1 MFDKINFF
9 QNLPFSK
16 KIINS
21 NIIKVKKVFNELR
34 IDIENS
40 EIPLIET
47 FKKDY
52 NYDFSQTLVK
62 KFSRYKKIFIIGM
75 GGSILGSKSLY
86 SFFKEKIKKEV
97 FFFDNLDENLITNF
111 NKIKNKNKSCF
122 IIISK
127 SGSTLETLANFLT
140 ITKKKIDKN
149 KLIFI
154 TENRDNALLEIA
166 SKYNAE
172 IIEHKEFVGGR
183 YSVLSE
189 VGMLPAILMG
199 LHVDKFKNFTKLIK
213 NKKFISC
220 LMYDVACIYTL
231 NNKNVTN
238 SIFLT
243 YDSKLYDLC
252 YWYQQLAG
260 ESLGKQKKG
269 IMPIVSV
276 APKDNHSLLQLYL
289 DGPRDKFFTFFS
301 SKNAIKS
308 YKFSV
313 KNIPKTMGYIKNRT
327 LKEIINS
334 QLTATKNVFKS
345 KKIPFREFNFIKN
358 NEQEFGDIIIFL
370 MLETILLA
378 RMMKIDPFNQ
388 PAVEQV
394 KLETKKILSN

>member
-16 KIINS
+16 KIINT
-21 NIIKVKKVFNELR
+21 NIIKTKKFFNELR
-34 IDIENS
+34 IDIENF
-40 EIPLIET
+40 EIPFIET

-52 NYDFSQTLVK
+52 NYDFSQSLVK
-62 KFSRYKKIFIIGM
+62 KFSRYKKIIIIGM
-75 GGSILGSKSLY
+75 GGSILGSKSIY

-97 FFFDNLDENLITNF
+97 FFFDNLDEDLIVNF
-111 NKIKNKNKSCF
+111 NKIKNRKNSCF
-122 IIISK
+122 VIISK
-127 SGSTLETLANFLT
+127 SGSTLETLANFLLVS
-140 ITKKKIDKN
+140 KKKIDKN

-154 TENRDNALLEIA
+154 TENSDNALLDIA
-166 SKYNAE
+166 NKYNAE

-189 VGMLPAILMG
+189 VGMLPALLMG
-199 LHVDKFKNFTKLIK
+199 LNIDKFKNFTKLIK

-220 LMYDVACIYTL
+220 LVHDVACIYTL
-231 NNKNVTN
+231 NNKSIIN

-243 YDSKLYDLC
+243 YDSKLQDLC
-252 YWYQQLAG
+252 YWYQQLVG

-269 IMPIVSV
+269 IMPIVSI

-301 SKNAIKS
+301 SKNNIKS
-308 YKFSV
+308 YKFSG
-313 KNIPKTMGYIKNRT
+313 KNIPKSIGYIKNKT
-327 LKEIINS
+327 LKKIINS
-334 QLTATKNVFKS
+334 QLKATKNVFKS

-370 MLETILLA
+370 ILETILLA
-378 RMMKIDPFNQ
+378 RMMKVDPFNQ

-394 KLETKKILSN
+394 KVETKKIFLN

>member
-16 KIINS
+16 KIINT
-21 NIIKVKKVFNELR
+21 NIIKTKKIFNELR
-34 IDIENS
+34 IDIENF
-40 EIPLIET
+40 EIPFIET

-52 NYDFSQTLVK
+52 NYDFSQSLVK
-62 KFSRYKKIFIIGM
+62 KFSRYKKIIIIGM
-75 GGSILGSKSLY
+75 GGSILGSKSIY

-97 FFFDNLDENLITNF
+97 FFFDNLDEDLIVNF
-111 NKIKNKNKSCF
+111 NKIKNRKNSCF
-122 IIISK
+122 VIISK
-127 SGSTLETLANFLT
+127 SGSTLETLANFLLVS
-140 ITKKKIDKN
+140 KKKIDKN

-154 TENRDNALLEIA
+154 TENSDNALLDIA
-166 SKYNAE
+166 NKYNAE

-189 VGMLPAILMG
+189 VGMLPALLMG
-199 LHVDKFKNFTKLIK
+199 LNIDKFKNFTKLIK

-220 LMYDVACIYTL
+220 LVHDVACIYTL
-231 NNKNVTN
+231 NNKSIIN

-243 YDSKLYDLC
+243 YDSKLQDLC
-252 YWYQQLAG
+252 YWYQQLVG

-269 IMPIVSV
+269 IMPIVSI

-301 SKNAIKS
+301 SKNNIKS
-308 YKFSV
+308 YKFSG
-313 KNIPKTMGYIKNRT
+313 KNIPKSIGYIKNKT
-327 LKEIINS
+327 LKKIINS
-334 QLTATKNVFKS
+334 QLKATKNVFKS

-370 MLETILLA
+370 ILETILLA
-378 RMMKIDPFNQ
+378 RMMKVDPFNQ

-394 KLETKKILSN
+394 KVETKKIFLN

>member
-16 KIINS
+16 KIINT
-21 NIIKVKKVFNELR
+21 NIIKTKKFFNELR
-34 IDIENS
+34 IDIENF
-40 EIPLIET
+40 EIPFIET

-52 NYDFSQTLVK
+52 NYDFSQSLVK
-62 KFSRYKKIFIIGM
+62 KFSRYKKIIIIGM
-75 GGSILGSKSLY
+75 GGCILGSKSIY

-97 FFFDNLDENLITNF
+97 FFFDNLDEDLIVNF
-111 NKIKNKNKSCF
+111 NKIKNKKNSCF
-122 IIISK
+122 VIISK
-127 SGSTLETLANFLT
+127 SGSTLETLANFLLVS
-140 ITKKKIDKN
+140 KKKIDKN

-154 TENRDNALLEIA
+154 TENSDNALLDIA
-166 SKYNAE
+166 NKYNAE

-189 VGMLPAILMG
+189 VGMLPALLMG
-199 LHVDKFKNFTKLIK
+199 LNIDKFKNFTKLIK

-220 LMYDVACIYTL
+220 LVHDVACIYTL
-231 NNKNVTN
+231 NNKSIIN
-238 SIFLT
+238 SIFLS
-243 YDSKLYDLC
+243 YDSKLQDLC
-252 YWYQQLAG
+252 YWYQQLVG

-269 IMPIVSV
+269 IMPIVSI

-301 SKNAIKS
+301 SKNNIKS
-308 YKFSV
+308 YKFSG
-313 KNIPKTMGYIKNRT
+313 KNIPKSIGYIKNKT
-327 LKEIINS
+327 LKKIINS
-334 QLTATKNVFKS
+334 QLKATKNVFKS

-370 MLETILLA
+370 ILETILLA
-378 RMMKIDPFNQ
+378 RMMKVDPFNQ

-394 KLETKKILSN
+394 KVETKKIFLN

>member
-16 KIINS
+16 KIINT
-21 NIIKVKKVFNELR
+21 NIIKTKKFFNELR
-34 IDIENS
+34 IDIENF
-40 EIPLIET
+40 EIPFIET

-52 NYDFSQTLVK
+52 NYDFSQSLVK
-62 KFSRYKKIFIIGM
+62 KFSRYKKIIIIGM
-75 GGSILGSKSLY
+75 GGSILGSKSIY

-97 FFFDNLDENLITNF
+97 FFFDNLDEDLIVNF
-111 NKIKNKNKSCF
+111 NKIKNKKNSCF
-122 IIISK
+122 VIISK
-127 SGSTLETLANFLT
+127 SGSTLETLANFLLVS
-140 ITKKKIDKN
+140 KKKIDKN

-154 TENRDNALLEIA
+154 TENSDNALLDIA
-166 SKYNAE
+166 NKYNAE

-189 VGMLPAILMG
+189 VGMLPALLMG
-199 LHVDKFKNFTKLIK
+199 LNIDKFKNFTKLIK

-220 LMYDVACIYTL
+220 LVHDVACIYTL
-231 NNKNVTN
+231 NNKSIIN
-238 SIFLT
+238 SIFLS
-243 YDSKLYDLC
+243 YDSKLQDLC
-252 YWYQQLAG
+252 YWYQQLVG

-269 IMPIVSV
+269 IMPIVSI

-301 SKNAIKS
+301 SKNNIKS
-308 YKFSV
+308 YKFSG
-313 KNIPKTMGYIKNRT
+313 KNIPKSIGYIKNKT
-327 LKEIINS
+327 LKKIINS
-334 QLTATKNVFKS
+334 QLKATKNVFKS

-370 MLETILLA
+370 ILETILLA
-378 RMMKIDPFNQ
+378 RMMKVDPFNQ

-394 KLETKKILSN
+394 KVETKKIFLN